1 MDQATAFLIG
11 HMTIKDEEK
20 WAEYR
25 SKVPATLSDWGAEVV
40 FRGKCHQVLSGR
52 HDYTDTVIIRFPDL
66 AGITGWY
73 QSPAYQALIPL
84 REQAAEMVL
93 IGCES

>member
-1 MDQATAFLIG
+1 MDQAAAFLIG

-25 SKVPATLSDWGAEVV
+25 SKVPATLSPWGAEVV
-40 FRGKCHQVLSGR
+40 FRGKCRQVLNGR
-52 HDYTDTVIIRFPDL
+52 HDYTDTVIIRFSGQDRM
-66 AGITGWY
+66 IGWY
-73 QSPAYQALIPL
+73 HSPAYQTLIPL
-84 REQAAEMVL
+84 RELAADMVL

>member
-1 MDQATAFLIG
+1 MDQTAAFLIG
-11 HMTIKDEEK
+11 HMTIKDEDK

-25 SKVPATLSDWGAEVV
+25 SKVPATLSPWGAEVV
-40 FRGKCHQVLSGR
+40 FRGKCRQILTGR
-52 HDYTDTVIIRFPDL
+52 HDYTDTVIIRFPDQDKL
-66 AGITGWY
+66 TGWY
-73 QSPAYQALIPL
+73 HSPTYQALIPL

>member
-1 MDQATAFLIG
+1 MDQTVAFLIG

-25 SKVPATLSDWGAEVV
+25 SKVPATLSDWGAAVI
-40 FRGKCHQVLSGR
+40 FRGKCSQVLSGR
-52 HDYTDTVIIRFPDL
+52 HDHTDTVIIRFPDQDK
-66 AGITGWY
+66 ITGWY
-73 QSPAYQALIPL
+73 HSPAYQALIPL
-84 REQAAEMVL
+84 RKQAAEMVL